1 MDFLNTKSGTI
12 TGLDIQYNVDG
23 WGPKLG
29 EKFGMFDSVPYAH
42 FDKKEKCGRPA
53 DFTQG
58 TQPYHQRSYQR
69 YRQKGD
75 DASGLNADFVYR
87 HDNVE
92 DQSFQLVDTSKTQS
106 RNKFGA
112 KRTWTPQAGRDAGR
126 GGRGAPGR
134 SVGGRTS
141 TRPGGRPEPTPVPV
155 TTGRGGRAGGRMK
168 QGARGGRGGRG
179 RTNNRRMDRKFD
191 RQPSLTVQGDWEVIE
206 EFDLVQFLKLQANKP
221 EVEDLLWCGHVDQYD
236 DSYDKITSKAPKP
249 LRRIEN
255 KAYYCV
261 SSTDDPILEKFAV
274 ERAGNLYATDA
285 ILAHLMACPR
295 SVYSWDIVIQKTD
308 GMLFFDKRD
317 DSHFDLL
324 TVSETAHEPPTA
336 ADDLDEINH
345 PEKLSLEATMINQ
358 NFSQQVVK
366 EGTESRKTYEPNP
379 FFEKGVEKDVEPA
392 SIAYRYRKFKL
403 GDVTIIARCEL
414 HGWAIKRGEEQ
425 FMTVHALNE
434 WDSRYSGGVEW
445 RQKIDQQRGAVLA
458 TELKNNSSKF
468 AKWTAQSILAG
479 ADLMKLGYVSRVSK
493 TNAYEHTILGAQFLK
508 PTELATQI
516 ALSVTNMWGII
527 KMLADL
533 LMNQE
538 DGKYV
543 LLKDPNKGTVRLY
556 SVPVSTFESDEEEA
570 VGDGD
575 DEEDEDDDD
584 A

>member
-1 MDFLNTKSGTI
+1 MTKTGSI
-12 TGLDIQYNVDG
+12 SGLDLQFSADG

-29 EKFGMFDSVPYAH
+29 EKFGVFDSVPYAH

-53 DFTQG
+53 DFTQA
-58 TQPYHQRSYQR
+58 TQLYPRNYPR
-69 YRQKGD
+69 YNRRD
-75 DASGLNADFVYR
+75 DGANLNADFAYK

-106 RNKFGA
+106 KNKFGA
-112 KRTWTPQAGRDAGR
+112 KRAWATPQGGRDSTRGGRTGPGQGRGVGGR
-126 GGRGAPGR
+126 GGRGRG
-134 SVGGRTS
+134 
-141 TRPGGRPEPTPVPV
+141 EPTPAPAM
-155 TTGRGGRAGGRMK
+155 TGRGGRAGGRQK
-168 QGARGGRGGRG
+168 QAGRGGRGGRG
-179 RTNNRRMDRKFD
+179 RATNRRLDPKFD

-236 DSYDKITSKAPKP
+236 EVYEKVTAKATKP

-261 SSTDDPILEKFAV
+261 STTDDPILEKFAV
-274 ERAGNLYATDA
+274 EKVGNVFATDV

-295 SVYSWDIVIQKTD
+295 SIYSWDIVIQKTD
-308 GMLFFDKRD
+308 GMIFLDKRD

-324 TVSETAHEPPTA
+324 TASETAHEPPVA
-336 ADDLDEINH
+336 RDDMDEINF
-345 PEKLSLEATMINQ
+345 PEKLSIEATVINQ

-366 EGTESRKTYEPNP
+366 DGNTNTEARKSYEPNP
-379 FFEKGVEKDVEPA
+379 FFEKDVEKDTEPA
-392 SIAYRYRKFKL
+392 SVAYRYRKFKL
-403 GDVTIIARCEL
+403 GDINIVARCEL
-414 HGWAIKRGEEQ
+414 HGWTVKRNEEQ
-425 FMTVHALNE
+425 FMTVYAINE

-458 TELKNNSSKF
+458 TELKNNSGKF

-479 ADLMKLGYVSRVSK
+479 ADLMKLGYVSRVAK
-493 TNAYEHTILGAQFLK
+493 TNAYEHQILATQFLK

-516 ALSVTNMWGII
+516 ALNVNNMWGII
-527 KMLADL
+527 KMLAEL

-538 DGKYV
+538 DGKYI

-556 SVPVSTFESDEEEA
+556 SVPINTFESDDEEAAAENDEEEE
-570 VGDGD
+570 D
-575 DEEDEDDDD
+575 DED